1 MTSKLIPYK
10 PLHMLTLRLE
20 LKSKTHMTSPK
31 HSQAKTRCKLH
42 TYGVRVVHGARV
54 RGELAYGA
62 RLRSV
67 YEACSACSSGMFCNL
82 NHLPPLPRRGGREGG
97 KEGVGG
103 REGSEGGRKGVRL
116 EPTFAV

>member
-1 MTSKLIPYK
+1 MTRKLIPYK
-10 PLHMLTLRLE
+10 PPHMLTLRLE

-54 RGELAYGA
+54 RGEFAYGA

-67 YEACSACSSGMFCNL
+67 YGAHFN
-82 NHLPPLPRRGGREGG
+82 
-97 KEGVGG
+97 KF
-103 REGSEGGRKGVRL
+103 K
-116 EPTFAV
+116 